1 MRTISNISFI
11 QILDS
16 RGFPTIQCQ
25 ITDNNTIF
33 KACSPSGAST
43 GSREAIEI
51 RDRNETFMGKSV
63 LGAFTPFNI

>member
-1 MRTISNISFI
+1 MRTIQNIRFI

-25 ITDNNTIF
+25 INDGTY

-43 GSREAIEI
+43 GSR
-51 RDRNETFMGKSV
+51 
-63 LGAFTPFNI
+63 